1 MTNVLIVVAL
11 TLLCAANIFL
21 LCVMVYF
28 NKKKTDKATRI
39 GFAFMEAVLVL
50 NTLFSIGGACLW

>member
-1 MTNVLIVVAL
+1 MTNVLIVVLL

-21 LCVMVYF
+21 FCVMVYF
-28 NKKKTDKATRI
+28 NRKKTDKATRI
-39 GFAFMEAVLVL
+39 GFSFMEAVLVL